1 MIQRP
6 QTIYLLAAAIFNF
19 AVFFTSLYS
28 RAMADPVQWIG
39 WGLAISLTLVVIV
52 SIAAIFLYN
61 NRKKQLTVV
70 KTATYFQIIALAAVG
85 GILFSL
91 GGFGAYLLWEV
102 AGTLFICLAL
112 LMLWLAGRGIKK
124 DEDLVKSMDRI
135 R

>member
-6 QTIYLLAAAIFNF
+6 QTLFLLAAAIFNF

-28 RAMADPVQWIG
+28 RAMADPAQWIG
-39 WGLAISLTLVVIV
+39 WGMAITLTLVVVI

-61 NRKKQLTVV
+61 NRAKQLTVV
-70 KTATYFQIIALAAVG
+70 KSATYLQIVALAAVG
-85 GILFSL
+85 GIIFSL
-91 GGFGAYLLWEV
+91 GGFGAYLLWEAV
-102 AGTLFICLAL
+102 GTLFVFLAL
-112 LMLWLAGRGIKK
+112 VMLWLAGRGIKK

>member
-6 QTIYLLAAAIFNF
+6 QTLYLLAAAIFNF

-28 RAMADPVQWIG
+28 RAMADPAQWIG
-39 WGLAISLTLVVIV
+39 WGLATSLTLVMLISV
-52 SIAAIFLYN
+52 AAIFLYS
-61 NRKKQLTVV
+61 NRAKQLTVV
-70 KTATYFQIIALAAVG
+70 KSATYLQIVALAAIG
-85 GILFSL
+85 GIIVSF

-102 AGTLFICLAL
+102 VGTLFVFLAL

>member
-1 MIQRP
+1 VIQRP
-6 QTIYLLAAAIFNF
+6 QTLYLLAAAIFNF

-28 RAMADPVQWIG
+28 RAMADPAQWIG
-39 WGLAISLTLVVIV
+39 WGLATSLTLVMLISV
-52 SIAAIFLYN
+52 AAIFLYS
-61 NRKKQLTVV
+61 NRAKQLTVV
-70 KTATYFQIIALAAVG
+70 KSATYLQIVALAAIG
-85 GILFSL
+85 GIIVSF

-102 AGTLFICLAL
+102 VGTLFVFLAL

>member
-6 QTIYLLAAAIFNF
+6 QTLFLLAAAIFNF

-28 RAMADPVQWIG
+28 RAMSDPVQWIG
-39 WGLAISLTLVVIV
+39 WGLAITLTLVVII
-52 SIAAIFLYN
+52 SIAAIFLYS
-61 NRKKQLTVV
+61 NRVKQLTLV
-70 KTATYFQIIALAAVG
+70 KSATYIQIVALAGVG
-85 GILFSL
+85 GIIFSL

-102 AGTLFICLAL
+102 VGALFVVLAL